1 VLVDNNP
8 LSFLAN
14 PDNGILVSS
23 FYDDSR
29 DTTLPAVMDLIH
41 GLDEHEDVR
50 PILDARFQLRQAL
63 NDVSLGRPFSG
74 RQQQIDQQDQQQQQ
88 QQHHHEQ
95 QHKRIALATAF

>member
-1 VLVDNNP
+1 
-8 LSFLAN
+8 
-14 PDNGILVSS
+14 
-23 FYDDSR
+23 
-29 DTTLPAVMDLIH
+29 MDLIH

-88 QQHHHEQ
+88 QHHHEQ

>member
-1 VLVDNNP
+1 
-8 LSFLAN
+8 
-14 PDNGILVSS
+14 
-23 FYDDSR
+23 
-29 DTTLPAVMDLIH
+29 MDLIH
-41 GLDEHEDVR
+41 ELDEHEDVR
-50 PILDARFQLRQAL
+50 PVLDARFQLRQAL

>member
-1 VLVDNNP
+1 
-8 LSFLAN
+8 
-14 PDNGILVSS
+14 
-23 FYDDSR
+23 
-29 DTTLPAVMDLIH
+29 MDLIH
-41 GLDEHEDVR
+41 ELDDHEDVR
-50 PILDARFQLRQAL
+50 PVLDARFQLRQAL